1 MIMSKKHKSISPMV
15 HGQGSMP
22 DRDFWDS
29 ANSNEYSAIY
39 YLNRLTELA
48 MAMFEWENLP
58 EGIDWRY
65 LEYILYYDG
74 KILFAKEDAMNEYIV
89 TKVALSG
96 KMNFYRVPE
105 RRRAY
110 ADNGYQKEY
119 TDKNSVVVFNNML
132 RLPAYPAMWFYARK
146 LWEIDRTIDINIKAQ
161 KTPVLILANEDERLT
176 MKNVYM
182 QYDGNQP
189 VIYGSKNMGLQD
201 NIQVL
206 KTDAPY
212 LADKLM
218 QLKNQIWNEA
228 LTYLGISNLNVQK
241 KERLISDEAIRSM
254 GGTIA
259 SRQSRLEMRREG
271 CEQINKMFGLNID
284 VNYREDYREMDDEF
298 ALENATEAG
307 GDKIIVRDMRTKNKD
322 VANQI

>member
-1 MIMSKKHKSISPMV
+1 MGKKHNKSISPIV

-29 ANSNEYSAIY
+29 ANNNEYSAIY

-58 EGIDWRY
+58 EEIDWRF

-74 KILFAKEDAMNEYIV
+74 KVLFAKEDAMDEYIV

-105 RRRAY
+105 KRRAY
-110 ADNGYQKEY
+110 ADNGYQKDY
-119 TDKNSVVVFNNML
+119 TDKNSVVIFNNML

-146 LWEIDRTIDINIKAQ
+146 LWEIDRCIDINVKAQ

-241 KERLISDEAIRSM
+241 KERLVSDEAIRSM

-259 SRQSRLEMRREG
+259 SRQSRLEMRREA

-298 ALENATEAG
+298 ALETETEKA
-307 GDKIIVRDMRTKNKD
+307 GDKILVRDIRTRNRD

>member
-1 MIMSKKHKSISPMV
+1 MSRKHKSVSPIV
-15 HGQGSMP
+15 RGQGSMP

-29 ANSNEYSAIY
+29 ANSNEYSALY

-48 MAMFEWENLP
+48 MAMFEWKNLP
-58 EGIDWRY
+58 DEIDWRY
-65 LEYILYYDG
+65 LEYTLYYDG
-74 KILFAKEDAMNEYIV
+74 KALFSRDAELDEYIV
-89 TKVALSG
+89 TKCALSG

-110 ADNGYQKEY
+110 ADNGYQKELS
-119 TDKNSVVVFNNML
+119 DKDSVVIFNNML

-146 LWEIDRTIDINIKAQ
+146 LWDIDRTIDINIKAQ
-161 KTPVLILANEDERLT
+161 KTPVLILADEDERLT

-189 VIYGSKNMGLQD
+189 FIFGSKNMGLND
-201 NIQVL
+201 HIKVL
-206 KTDAPY
+206 ETEAPY

-228 LTYLGISNLNVQK
+228 MTYLGISNVSYQK
-241 KERLISDEAIRSM
+241 KERLISDEVTRSM

-259 SRQSRLEMRREG
+259 SRQSRLEMRREA
-271 CEQINKMFGLNID
+271 CDQINAMFGLNIEVD
-284 VNYREDYREMDDEF
+284 YREDFSEMIDVTMGFNDERGSDD
-298 ALENATEAG
+298 
-307 GDKIIVRDMRTKNKD
+307 KN
-322 VANQI
+322 

>member
-1 MIMSKKHKSISPMV
+1 MSRRNKSVSPIV
-15 HGQGSMP
+15 RGVGSLP
-22 DRDFWDS
+22 DRDFWDN
-29 ANSNEYSAIY
+29 ANSNEYSALY

-48 MAMFEWENLP
+48 MAMFEWDGLP
-58 EGIDWRY
+58 DQIDWRY

-74 KILFAKEDAMNEYIV
+74 KVLFSKDAELGEYIV
-89 TKVALSG
+89 TKCALSG

-105 RRRAY
+105 NRRAY
-110 ADNGYQKEY
+110 ADNGYQKEL
-119 TDKNSVVVFNNML
+119 TDKDSVVIFNNML

-161 KTPVLILANEDERLT
+161 KTPVLILADEDERLT

-189 VIYGSKNMGLQD
+189 FIFGSKNMGLAD
-201 NIQVL
+201 NVKVL

-218 QLKNQIWNEA
+218 ELKNQIWNEA

-241 KERLISDEAIRSM
+241 KERLISDEAVRSM

-271 CEQINKMFGLNID
+271 CEQINNMFGLNVS
-284 VNYREDYREMDDEF
+284 VNYREDYRELDDEF
-298 ALENATEAG
+298 ALDNTTEKEGDTVMVRDVRTRAG
-307 GDKIIVRDMRTKNKD
+307 GEE
-322 VANQI
+322 

>member
-1 MIMSKKHKSISPMV
+1 MSKKHKSVSPKV
-15 HGQGSMP
+15 VGQGAIM

-58 EGIDWRY
+58 KEIDWRF

-74 KILFAKEDAMNEYIV
+74 KALFAKEDAMDEYII

-105 RRRAY
+105 KRRAY
-110 ADNGYQKEY
+110 ADNGYQKDY
-119 TDKNSVVVFNNML
+119 TNKDSIVIFNNML

-146 LWEIDRTIDINIKAQ
+146 LWEVDRTVDINIKAQ
-161 KTPVLILANEDERLT
+161 KTPVLILADEDERLT

-189 VIYGSKNMGLQD
+189 VIYGSKNLGLQN

-206 KTDAPY
+206 KTEAPY

-228 LTYLGISNLNVQK
+228 LTYLGISNMNVQK

-259 SRQSRLEMRREG
+259 SRQSRLEMRREA
-271 CEQINKMFGLNID
+271 CQQINDMFGLKID

-298 ALENATEAG
+298 ALETDSEKA
-307 GDKIIVRDMRTKNKD
+307 GDKILVRDIRTRNRD

>member
-1 MIMSKKHKSISPMV
+1 MSRRNKSVSPIV
-15 HGQGSMP
+15 RGAGSLP

-29 ANSNEYSAIY
+29 ANSNEYSALY

-58 EGIDWRY
+58 DQIDWRY

-74 KILFAKEDAMNEYIV
+74 KVLFSKDTDLGEYIV
-89 TKVALSG
+89 TKCALSG
-96 KMNFYRVPE
+96 KMNFYRVPQN
-105 RRRAY
+105 RRAY
-110 ADNGYQKEY
+110 ADNGYQKEL
-119 TDKNSVVVFNNML
+119 TEKDSVVIFNNML

-161 KTPVLILANEDERLT
+161 KTPVLILADEDERLT

-189 VIYGSKNMGLQD
+189 FIFGSKNMGLAD
-201 NIQVL
+201 NVKVL

-218 QLKNQIWNEA
+218 ELKNQIWNEA

-241 KERLISDEAIRSM
+241 KERLISDEAVRSM

-271 CEQINKMFGLNID
+271 CEQINKMFGLNIS
-284 VNYREDYREMDDEF
+284 VNYREDYRELDDEF
-298 ALENATEAG
+298 ALDNATEKDGDTVMVRDVRTRAG
-307 GDKIIVRDMRTKNKD
+307 GEE
-322 VANQI
+322 

>member
-1 MIMSKKHKSISPMV
+1 MSKKHKSISPMV

-29 ANSNEYSAIY
+29 ANGNEYSAIY

-206 KTDAPY
+206 KTEAPY